1 LTKKT
6 RSKKSRDTV
15 PLTGQIQK
23 SIPAVVGNKEAKIVF
38 LNQFLKLVSNQRR
51 QKDKNSRVVE
61 LVLEWRALLYGE
73 SVGLPG
79 ELVTHH
85 LQVAVRQR
93 LVPDI
98 RRIS

>member
-1 LTKKT
+1 LIFRTFKTKHCPFNWTDSKIDCSSCWKQNSKNRVLKPNQKT
-6 RSKKSRDTV
+6 REQSKTTTKR
-15 PLTGQIQK
+15 
-23 SIPAVVGNKEAKIVF
+23 
-38 LNQFLKLVSNQRR
+38 
-51 QKDKNSRVVE
+51 NSRVVE
-61 LVLEWRALLYGE
+61 LVLEWGALLYGE
-73 SVGLPG
+73 SVGLTG